1 MPYVLKHRSF
11 PSHHEHAHTPQ
22 THINAH
28 AHTQTTMHTEEH
40 ILNHSQAQSHV
51 HSHKEYTHIDI
62 HIIICTEKTQVEHTH
77 THTDTGTPHT
87 QTQAHSVVCFQS
99 SGLSCLSSRPP
110 PNPCTLR
117 SARSSSGSMWPVQT
131 NREQVCDTVAGQH
144 YSGPGP
150 WHPAP
155 LDQLL
160 SGCQAAERAGPTRS
174 AAPAQQPGGRVGRRG
189 ATWNP
194 DVWSPAASWV
204 PED

>member
-62 HIIICTEKTQVEHTH
+62 HIIICTEKTQVEH